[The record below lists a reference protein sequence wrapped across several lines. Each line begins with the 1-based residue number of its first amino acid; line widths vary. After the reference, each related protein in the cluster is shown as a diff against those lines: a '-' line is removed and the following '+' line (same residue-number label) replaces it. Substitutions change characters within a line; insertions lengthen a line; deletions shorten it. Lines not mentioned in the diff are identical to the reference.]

1 MDNKEIAGIV
11 LKYRKAANRIILLD
25 YDGTLVDYEKIPE
38 NARLSE
44 NLSAILKRLIGKSGT
59 EVYIISGRAHRE
71 IEKLLNHLP
80 IRIISEHG
88 SMIRKGNDWVGV
100 IPENHLW
107 KEPIIP
113 ILRQAVADCPDSY
126 VEEKRFSLA
135 WHYRNADPEAGFEQS
150 RKLIRNLE
158 KSISSL
164 NLKILD
170 GKKVVE
176 ILPAEIGKG
185 KAVEK
190 MMKMNNYDFIL
201 SIGDDATDEEMFGV
215 FLNIPGAVTIKV
227 GYGDS
232 LARYNIKDIDGVIS
246 LLKQLSE

>member
-38 NARLSE
+38 NAKLSE

-113 ILRQAVADCPDSY
+113 LLRQAVADCPDSY

-135 WHYRNADPEAGFEQS
+135 WHYRSADPEAGFEQS
-150 RKLIRNLE
+150 RKLIRVLG

-170 GKKVVE
+170 SKKVVE

-190 MMKMNNYDFIL
+190 LMKMNNYDFIL
-201 SIGDDATDEEMFGV
+201 SIGDDATDEEMFGF
-215 FLNIPGAVTIKV
+215 FLNIPDAVTIKV